1 MVNQVILSD
10 EASGFAFPKTADSE
24 SGAPESEASE
34 SEASESEASRIS
46 PLADT
51 DCMS

>member
-10 EASGFAFPKTADSE
+10 EASGFAFPKTAASE
-24 SGAPESEASE
+24 SGAPE